1 MGNVFSELCEYMRG
15 KSQGASLRDCVMGV
29 RAIREDCM
37 PYPLEQACF
46 VEFLAVRKPKY
57 ICEIGM
63 SLGVSLWLMSRA
75 ATDDAV
81 VIGVEH
87 TKDLPAKDFAAYGRA
102 QQTLITVRGDAH
114 TPETVAEVK
123 HFLGGHLLDVLYLDA
138 DHTVEDL
145 AIEMGCYVGLVRGGG
160 IVACDDTCS
169 NGGKDIDFV
178 KIPNNLD
185 ELKQNLKDYLE
196 PLGLWH
202 EPNFGL
208 YSILY
213 CSY

>member
-1 MGNVFSELCEYMRG
+1 
-15 KSQGASLRDCVMGV
+15 
-29 RAIREDCM
+29 M

-145 AIEMGCYVGLVRGGG
+145 AIEMGCYVGLVREGG
-160 IVACDDTCS
+160 IVAFHDAQDVGSPPQEAWNALRAGRPSTCFW
-169 NGGKDIDFV
+169 GDGYGYGIAAVEMVAPGKVTPEPIRV
-178 KIPNNLD
+178 K
-185 ELKQNLKDYLE
+185 
-196 PLGLWH
+196 G
-202 EPNFGL
+202 
-208 YSILY
+208 
-213 CSY
+213 